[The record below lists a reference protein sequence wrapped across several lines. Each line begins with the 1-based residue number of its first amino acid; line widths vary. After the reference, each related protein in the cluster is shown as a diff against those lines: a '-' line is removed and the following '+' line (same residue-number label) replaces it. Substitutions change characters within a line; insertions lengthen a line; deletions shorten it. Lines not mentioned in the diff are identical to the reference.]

1 MGLCCG
7 RSCAECCRTERQRPL
22 EYTGA
27 AVLATATAPAT
38 TDQHGRTMLAMPYHE
53 CLPWKLSSLKCITVR
68 GRVPERPFRW
78 KVELLNGGIGDDIA
92 LHVDA
97 RHDLGHVV
105 RNSRLSGAWG
115 TEEICGQ
122 PAMPFTPGRPFEL
135 TIFCVDETY
144 RLAVDGRHFATFR
157 ARSPPS
163 RASTLHCTGTMELEA
178 VGYADDVR
186 VYPPRP
192 APALALAADG
202 GGYLQTQPEFP
213 CRLPEPIQD
222 GGEIRLTGRVK
233 MLPFSFFV
241 DLRHGSQ
248 LYPEPEVILHFNPR
262 FQVNNNFDIM
272 VLNTKAAGWG
282 REQRPEGFPFRAG
295 RPFQL
300 RFVCRPGSWEVL
312 VDGALLVK
320 YPHRLSK
327 ASLDAIDVRGDVVIE
342 SVFFQPNSKDL
353 IQF

>member
-105 RNSRLSGAWG
+105 RNSRL
-115 TEEICGQ
+115 
-122 PAMPFTPGRPFEL
+122 
-135 TIFCVDETY
+135 
-144 RLAVDGRHFATFR
+144 LAVDGRHFATFR